1 MTSIKEQC
9 RHKYCYERTVK
20 GKSVEALKQLSNGS
34 WSRKGKQGK
43 YKIPPV
49 EMGFDIPMKIK
60 SSSLLLQTL
69 STEIPEVPSSPGLV
83 GMV

>member
-1 MTSIKEQC
+1 MTSTKEQC
-9 RHKYCYERTVK
+9 RHKYRYEQPVK

-43 YKIPPV
+43 CKIPPV
-49 EMGFDIPMKIK
+49 EMGFDILMKIK